1 MAHWTGIP
9 EDRIMITVRKGARS
23 FAIDKG
29 GKDYLA
35 ELNARKGICGTE
47 LKKDWIA
54 LHRKLLDID
63 AKEFLCISCL
73 ADTFGCDVEDL
84 EIKIEEFKEQGCV
97 LFK

>member
-1 MAHWTGIP
+1 MKN
-9 EDRIMITVRKGARS
+9 EKC
-23 FAIDKG
+23 K
-29 GKDYLA
+29 L
-35 ELNARKGICGTE
+35 CGTE

-73 ADTFGCDVEDL
+73 ADTFGFDVEDL